1 MSDHVEVN
9 SFGDRFELTRSA
21 RRISE
26 GRSWSK
32 LARHSVRLIFPLRTN
47 HVPLASPPP
56 ADGNSPFSSNKRLFL
71 AAWAGFI
78 VLVYLAIGA
87 LAYSIVHGEKLAAE
101 ASHRIRLTPGAV
113 EKGQTPPDAIPEAG
127 NFVPVTLGLYLDGI
141 DSMVIRDSVWT
152 PTFYIWFSWKG
163 DRALS
168 PGTTFRIVDGRIER
182 KELQD
187 EYYGAD
193 GTNYQRYR
201 VVARMTKFFNTTRV
215 PLDGHMLN
223 IYIEDTR
230 LDASRLRYVA
240 DQASNASSRVKVSGY
255 TIDKSQQAVKTHT
268 YRTSYGDPR
277 EVGTGSRTFSMYTY
291 GLDIRRE
298 GMGVYFKIFIGLFAG
313 LALAFASFGLR
324 ASDAGPRFS
333 MLAGAYFG
341 AVANS
346 YLAGSLIPSS
356 GQFGL
361 VEYVTFT
368 GLFTIFFS
376 LIATIISVF
385 IWNKQNDKPLSRAFD
400 IVTVSCAG
408 VGYVLTNFAMP
419 LAA

>member
-1 MSDHVEVN
+1 MNSDC
-9 SFGDRFELTRSA
+9 DRFTLPRLKHRNTKRITWFRAVYDYYRSCF
-21 RRISE
+21 
-26 GRSWSK
+26 RSPCDETFSIDVSQK
-32 LARHSVRLIFPLRTN
+32 NSG
-47 HVPLASPPP
+47 P
-56 ADGNSPFSSNKRLFL
+56 ANFQFKRLFML
-71 AAWAGFI
+71 FWASFI
-78 VLVYLAIGA
+78 VLIYFAIGT
-87 LAYSIVHGEKLAAE
+87 LSYVTVHGEKISAE

-113 EKGQTPPDAIPEAG
+113 ERGQTPPEPIPDIG
-127 NFVPVTLGLYLDGI
+127 DFIPVTIGLYLDGI
-141 DSMVIRDSVWT
+141 DSMAIRESAWT
-152 PTFYIWFSWKG
+152 PTFYIWFRWKG
-163 DRALS
+163 DRTLS
-168 PGTTFRIVDGRIER
+168 PGSSFRLIDGRIER
-182 KELQD
+182 KDLQD
-187 EYYGAD
+187 EYYGAE

-223 IYIEDTR
+223 IYVEDTR

-240 DQASNASSRVKVSGY
+240 DPASNASSRVKVSGY
-255 TIDKSQQAVKTHT
+255 TIDKSQQAIKTHT

-277 EVGTGSRTFSMYTY
+277 EIGKGNRTFSMYTY
-291 GLDIRRE
+291 GIDITRD

-313 LALAFASFGLR
+313 MALAFASFGLR

-361 VEYVTFT
+361 VEFVTFT

-376 LIATIISVF
+376 LISTIISVF
-385 IWNKQNDKPLSRAFD
+385 IWNKIGDKSMSRSFD
-400 IVTVSCAG
+400 IVTVVFACT
-408 VGYVLTNFAMP
+408 GYALTNVAMP
-419 LAA
+419 WAA